1 MTANVLLYGANGY
14 TGRLIA
20 RLASVYGIH
29 LLIAGRKEVEIKTMA
44 AELDLPYKIFALEE
58 EALLLKTLKDVSVVL
73 HAAGPFSETADAM
86 IRACLKTNTHYLDIN
101 GDISVFEKIKTV
113 DVAAKN
119 AGIMLMPGVGFDVV
133 PTDCLA
139 LHLHHNLPDMTHLQ
153 LAFATLGGGLS
164 HGTATTM
171 ASKIGE
177 GGAIRK
183 EGKIVKSPLG
193 AEGMMVPFYR
203 GEGKSTK
210 EMFVMNIP
218 WGDVSTAHFTTGVPN
233 IKTYTGISKKVY
245 YLLKL
250 QVMFNWLLRT
260 SWIRNQL
267 KKKIKSLPAGP
278 SDEQRAKAIGM
289 VWGKAS
295 NAFGDSITA
304 ALCGP
309 EGYTIT
315 AHAALIITKKVLSGN
330 FKPGYQTPAA
340 VYGET
345 LITEVPDISFKKSTK
360 SI

>member
-1 MTANVLLYGANGY
+1 MKANVLLYGANGY

-20 RLASVYGIH
+20 HLASAYNIQ
-29 LLIAGRKEVEIKTMA
+29 LLLAGRKEEEIKAMA
-44 AELDLPYKIFALEE
+44 TEINLPYKIFALEE
-58 EALLLKTLKDVSVVL
+58 EALLLETLKDMTVVL
-73 HAAGPFSETADAM
+73 HAAGPFSHTADAM
-86 IRACLKTNTHYLDIN
+86 VQACLKTNTHYLDIN
-101 GDISVFEKIKTV
+101 GDISVFEKIKKV
-113 DVAAKN
+113 DLAAKN

-139 LHLHHNLPDMTHLQ
+139 LHLQHNLPDMTHLQ

-164 HGTATTM
+164 HGTAMTM

-177 GGAIRK
+177 GGAIRS
-183 EGKIVKSPLG
+183 EGKIIKSALG
-193 AEGMMVPFYR
+193 AEGMVVPFYR
-203 GEGKSTK
+203 GEGKSAK

-250 QVMFNWLLRT
+250 QVAFNWLLRT
-260 SWIRNQL
+260 SWVRNQL

-278 SDEQRAKAIGM
+278 SNEQRAKAIGM

-295 NAFGDSITA
+295 NASGDTVTA

-315 AHAALIITKKVLSGN
+315 AHAALIIIKKVLSGN
-330 FKPGYQTPAA
+330 FKTGYQTPAA

-345 LITEVPDISFKKSTK
+345 LITEVPGISFKKSTQSK
-360 SI
+360 

>member
-20 RLASVYGIH
+20 ALASNYGVK
-29 LLIAGRKEVEIKTMA
+29 LLLAGRQVSVIEDMA
-44 AELDLPYKIFALEE
+44 SSLELPYKIFSLHETSVLLE
-58 EALLLKTLKDVSVVL
+58 TLSTVSLVI

-86 IRACLKTNTHYLDIN
+86 LQACLQTNTHYLDIN
-101 GDISVFEKIKTV
+101 GDIAVFEKIKSLNE
-113 DVAAKN
+113 AAKK

-133 PTDCLA
+133 PTDCIA
-139 LHLHHNLPDMTHLQ
+139 KHLHGQLPDMTNLQ
-153 LAFATLGGGLS
+153 LAFATQGGGLS
-164 HGTATTM
+164 HGTAMTM

-183 EGKIVKSPLG
+183 EGTIVKVPLG

-203 GEGKSTK
+203 GIEKPIK

-245 YLLKL
+245 YFLKL
-250 QVMFNWLLRT
+250 QGLFNWLLRT
-260 SWIRNQL
+260 NFVRNQIR
-267 KKKIKSLPAGP
+267 KKIKSLPAGP
-278 SDEQRAKAIGM
+278 SVKQRTAALGM
-289 VWGKAS
+289 VWGKAN
-295 NAFGDSITA
+295 NAKGESVTA

-315 AHAALIITKKVLSGN
+315 AHAALIITKKVLEGN
-330 FKPGYQTPAA
+330 FKTGYQTPAA
-340 VYGET
+340 VYGED
-345 LITEVPDISFKKSTK
+345 LITEVPGIQFKKS
-360 SI
+360 IR